1 MELRHFRYVIAV
13 AEELNFGRA
22 AERLNM
28 SQPPLSHQ
36 IRLLEEELGVKLFE
50 RTKRRVQLTEAGIR
64 LVEEARK
71 VLAQVDRAAKVTS
84 TTTGNLG
91 QLTIAMS
98 WERTVMVESLR
109 IFGERYSQ
117 VHVDLQRLPHAQ
129 LIRGL
134 VEQRFDV
141 GFTLGMPAREPTLIY
156 ETLAWEPLV
165 VGLPPD
171 HRLVDA
177 ERLQLRAL
185 AKERYIM
192 FERDRNPGLYD
203 EIIAVCRNA
212 GFSLNAMHEVD
223 SVDSGMALVA
233 AGLGIALFPTAVE
246 DLHRDGIVF
255 RQLDARALKM
265 ESVMV
270 YRRGVPSDVLRV
282 FLDIVRRVNK
292 KPDIRR
298 HNA

>member
-50 RTKRRVQLTEAGIR
+50 RTKRRVQITEAGIR

-84 TTTGNLG
+84 RSDKGDLAH
-91 QLTIAMS
+91 LTIGMS

-109 IFGERYSQ
+109 IFGERYPE
-117 VHVDLQRLPHAQ
+117 VHVDLQRLPQAQ
-129 LIRGL
+129 LVRGL
-134 VEQRFDV
+134 VEGRLDV
-141 GFTLGMPAREPTLIY
+141 GFIVGTSRREATLIY
-156 ETLAWEPLV
+156 ETLAWESLV
-165 VGLPPD
+165 VGFPPD
-171 HRLVDA
+171 HRLVRA
-177 ERLQLRAL
+177 ERVPLRAL

-212 GFSLNAMHEVD
+212 GFSLNVMHEVD
-223 SVDSGMALVA
+223 GVDSGMALVA
-233 AGLGIALFPTAVE
+233 AGLGIALFPRAAE
-246 DLHRDGIVF
+246 DTHREGIVF
-255 RQLDARALKM
+255 RRLEARALKM

-270 YRRGVPSDVLRV
+270 YRRGVPSDVVRV
-282 FLDIVRRVNK
+282 FLDFVRTVNK
-292 KPDIRR
+292 KTASRR
-298 HNA
+298 